1 MPKPVRVTS
10 RLSYIATRIFPSRRQ
25 SSGEI
30 LKGAQATALFWRRED
45 MLCLVTNWHNV
56 TGWDAANERALSDVA
71 FTPDVIAIDLAF
83 RKQGDH
89 ELLARKTVYVDLYE
103 DDSPRW
109 REHPTHGRK
118 VDVVAIDVGSIDVPL
133 FTLPVNSYDEFV
145 DFEPVVGDDA
155 VVIGYPLG
163 LTGGS
168 GFPIWKRA
176 SIATEPEIDLD
187 GLPKVLIDTATRKGM
202 SGSPVLAVR
211 KGIARPRGG
220 TGQLSGDD
228 VLGTSETFL
237 GVYSGRVDDDP
248 LGAQIGIVWKAAAV
262 AETVLYGLRGSTPH
276 GDP

>member
-1 MPKPVRVTS
+1 MPE
-10 RLSYIATRIFPSRRQ
+10 L
-25 SSGEI
+25 GED
-30 LKGAQATALFWRRED
+30 QEP
-45 MLCLVTNWHNV
+45 
-56 TGWDAANERALSDVA
+56 ERALSDVA

-83 RKQGDH
+83 SKQGEGDH